1 MKSEREGNGMEM
13 KKPVPVLVLSGFL
26 GSGKTTLLLHL
37 LEQMKQAGLTPG
49 VIMNEIGE
57 ISLDGAVVEA
67 DVPMNEI
74 MDGCICCSVRGELSL
89 SLQDMVVRQQPDIII
104 VEATGLANPLE
115 LIEGIT
121 DTSLVL
127 RAELHS
133 VITVVDG
140 EHFLSLTGEAKS
152 KTSKGTLLLL
162 EDQIRAANAILLNKT
177 DLLTAEQLEQAKR
190 QIRLWNSRAALHYVA
205 YSQVELHKLWQVDDN
220 GARDMAKAA
229 RSRRE
234 REQAGAEKDAGAA
247 GDACAAEG
255 AKARQAAGGT
265 GVSAGGHL
273 HDHVTVYTHYFGQP
287 LARERFDRFMAA
299 LPSEVYRAK
308 GFLTFEESASER
320 TLFQYAYRRI
330 SLLSMK
336 PLRPLPD
343 VMVLMGENIPK
354 SRIKFLVEQ
363 MEGKTPVVGKGK
375 VRQSARLKTGSIT
388 KVEQ

>member
-1 MKSEREGNGMEM
+1 MET
-13 KKPVPVLVLSGFL
+13 KRPTPVFVLSGFL
-26 GSGKTTLLLHL
+26 GSGKTTLLLNL
-37 LEQMKQAGLTPG
+37 LMQVKQAGFKPG

-57 ISLDGAVVEA
+57 VSLDGAVVEA

-89 SLQDMVVRQQPDIII
+89 SIQAMVEEQRPDIII

-140 EHFLSLTGEAKS
+140 EHFLSLTGDAVR

-162 EDQIRAANAILLNKT
+162 EDQIRAANAVILNKT
-177 DLLTAEQLEQAKR
+177 DLLTADQLEQAER
-190 QIRLWNSRAALHYVA
+190 QIRLWNGHAALHYT
-205 YSQVELHKLWQVDDN
+205 SFSRVELRELWQADGGSVS
-220 GARDMAKAA
+220 GGRAEEVAA
-229 RSRRE
+229 GRNRRE
-234 REQAGAEKDAGAA
+234 ERG
-247 GDACAAEG
+247 
-255 AKARQAAGGT
+255 
-265 GVSAGGHL
+265 AGGHP
-273 HDHVTVYTHYFGQP
+273 HDHVTVYTHYFAEP
-287 LARERFDRFMAA
+287 LSRERFDRFMAA

-308 GFLTFEESASER
+308 GFLTFRESAPER
-320 TLFQYAYRRI
+320 TLFQYAYRRV
-330 SLLSMK
+330 SLMNMK
-336 PLRPLPD
+336 PLRQLPD

-363 MEGKTPVVGKGK
+363 MEGKSLVVGKGT
-375 VRQSARLKTGSIT
+375 VRQSVRLKTGSDH
-388 KVEQ
+388 KVEN